1 MKKLYIAT
9 ILGVAALFSSC
20 SMNEEPFGS
29 ILQGDALQTVND
41 CRQYVYGIYG
51 QLRASTAGAYI
62 AYPELAMDMFQATQ
76 INGNRGGMFAN
87 GTIQAGNSDIT
98 GMYGNMYLRSAS
110 ANYFIDEAAK
120 FLDDEEISDDQ
131 KLEVRKMIGEAK
143 FARAYYYWFIFDR
156 FCESYTE
163 ANGDTPAKGI
173 QIALHY
179 YPTSDRG
186 SYPGRSTLNET
197 IEVINADLVDAYS
210 ALKAYEDAGNMSQC
224 VPNAYYLNSYT
235 VRALQARMALL
246 TGKYEDA
253 ITYAEEVINSGIYSL
268 CTINAY
274 ASMWT
279 NDTSTELLFV
289 PFGDKSEGAVATGAY
304 WLASSN
310 EISSD
315 FIPAPD
321 ALAMY
326 SSRDVRARAFF
337 SEYDLK
343 GPGWNVSAPVFVKFP
358 GNPACYEETNTLVNK
373 PKPFRLSELYLIVAE
388 AADKL
393 GDATTANKYLND
405 LRAKRISLYVNET
418 LAGNALTQA
427 IRTERTKELIG
438 EGFRMSDLRRW
449 GEGFTR
455 QYNYGEYESDYAPV
469 ENILYV
475 FSRSLT
481 YQAGDYRFVWP
492 IPTDEMTVNPQ
503 LNGQQNPGY

>member
-9 ILGVAALFSSC
+9 ILGVTALFSSC

-29 ILQGDALQTVND
+29 IIRDDALQTISD
-41 CRQYVYGIYG
+41 CQQYVNGIYG
-51 QLRASTAGAYI
+51 SLRASTAGGYI

-76 INGNRGGMFAN
+76 INGNRGGSFAN
-87 GTIQAGNSDIT
+87 GNIQADNSDIT
-98 GMYGNMYLRSAS
+98 GLYGNMYLRAAS

-120 FLDDEEISDDQ
+120 FLDDENISDKE
-131 KLEVRKMIGEAK
+131 KLQVMKMIGEAK

-163 ANGDTPAKGI
+163 ANANTPGKGI

-179 YPTSDRG
+179 YPTSNRD

-197 IEVINADLVDAYS
+197 VEVINNDLADAYS
-210 ALKAYEDAGNMSQC
+210 ALKAYENAGDLEQC
-224 VPNAYYLNSYT
+224 VPNAYYLSSYT
-235 VRALQARMALL
+235 VRALQARMSLL

-253 ITYAEEVINSGIYSL
+253 IKYAEEVINSGHYAL
-268 CTINAY
+268 CPIKAY
-274 ASMWT
+274 RSMWL
-279 NDTSTELLFV
+279 NDASTELLFV
-289 PFGDKSEGAVATGAY
+289 PFGDKSEGAIGTGSY
-304 WLASSN
+304 WLAIAD
-310 EISSD
+310 EKSSD
-315 FIPAPD
+315 FIPAPN

-326 SSRDVRARAFF
+326 EAKDIRRQTFF
-337 SEYDLK
+337 DEYALK
-343 GPGWNVSAPVFVKFP
+343 GPGWTINSPVFVKFP
-358 GNPACYEETNTLVNK
+358 GNPACYEDTNTLANK

-393 GDATTANKYLND
+393 GDAATANKYLNS
-405 LRAKRISLYVNET
+405 LRANRITGYTSES

-427 IRTERTKELIG
+427 IRTERAKELIG
-438 EGFRMSDLRRW
+438 EGFRMSDLKRW

-455 QYNYGEYESDYAPV
+455 QYNYGTFDSYYAPV

-475 FSRSLT
+475 FSRNLS
-481 YQAGDYRFVWP
+481 YVAGDYRFVWP

-503 LNGQQNPGY
+503 LKGQQNPGY